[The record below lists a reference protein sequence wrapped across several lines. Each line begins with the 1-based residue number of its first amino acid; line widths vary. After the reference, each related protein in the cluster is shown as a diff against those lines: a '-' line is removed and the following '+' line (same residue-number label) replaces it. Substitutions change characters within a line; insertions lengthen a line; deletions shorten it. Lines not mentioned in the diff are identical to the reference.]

1 MFTRLARHLS
11 LAATLAIG
19 ALCAAAVALPQAAQA
34 APKAPAVITY
44 TNLTL
49 LHGWHSDTID
59 GSAKAAVADISGIV
73 TFRGA
78 MWAPPGS
85 SDEPFVLPKAFRPAN
100 LVYIPVDLCSANKG
114 RLDIYPNGAVLIE
127 SEGTFTN
134 ATCFTLLDGASFAK
148 SGTGFTSLTLLN
160 GWHGYGGGTANAAAR
175 LISGIVHFRGAIS
188 SGSNSRVL
196 TLPKAL
202 RPAKLAYIP
211 VDLCNANNGRLEVWP
226 TGAVYVDAEIRF
238 SDATCFTSLEGA
250 SFALS
255 GTGFTTLALKNGWH
269 SYGSGTASAG
279 ARLISGVVHFRGA
292 IKTSGTN
299 PFLFTLPKALRPAH
313 KVWTPVD
320 LCNANNGRLYI
331 QPSGVVQVQE
341 EGGTFKHASCFTS
354 LDGAWFAR

>member
-85 SDEPFVLPKAFRPAN
+85 S
-100 LVYIPVDLCSANKG
+100 
-114 RLDIYPNGAVLIE
+114 
-127 SEGTFTN
+127 
-134 ATCFTLLDGASFAK
+134 
-148 SGTGFTSLTLLN
+148 
-160 GWHGYGGGTANAAAR
+160 
-175 LISGIVHFRGAIS
+175 
-188 SGSNSRVL
+188 SRVL

>member
-188 SGSNSRVL
+188 SGSNS
-196 TLPKAL
+196 
-202 RPAKLAYIP
+202 
-211 VDLCNANNGRLEVWP
+211 
-226 TGAVYVDAEIRF
+226 
-238 SDATCFTSLEGA
+238 
-250 SFALS
+250 
-255 GTGFTTLALKNGWH
+255 
-269 SYGSGTASAG
+269 
-279 ARLISGVVHFRGA
+279 
-292 IKTSGTN
+292 
-299 PFLFTLPKALRPAH
+299 
-313 KVWTPVD
+313 
-320 LCNANNGRLYI
+320 
-331 QPSGVVQVQE
+331 
-341 EGGTFKHASCFTS
+341 
-354 LDGAWFAR
+354 